1 MRRIAALVPNVLG
14 FSPGQRVRIELWA
27 EHLKPLGWTVDF
39 YPFEDKALHDVLYQ
53 SGSHHAGKAMGMLRC
68 YAQQLK
74 RIMRRPPC
82 DVLFIYREAALIGPA
97 VIERLG
103 KRLGVPIVYDI
114 DDPVFV
120 PYRSPINSWFSLLKF
135 PGKTH
140 SLFRMS
146 DQVISIN
153 RLMGDYAAQYNP
165 HVAVIPNCVDTETYR
180 PASDWPGGGDG
191 APNGDG
197 DVRIVW
203 MGSKSTMP
211 NLQAIAE
218 PLAKLQTAHP
228 APLRVIGVGELD
240 LPGVK
245 VEMRQ
250 WSAAAEVPELQQCH
264 IGLVPLPDLPW
275 NKWKFF
281 LKVVQYM
288 AVGLPVI
295 AHRMGSNSEVIQDG
309 VNGFLVETPEEWHDR
324 MKLLVEDHEL
334 RRRMSKAARQ
344 TAVENYS
351 TSVQMPRLAQVF
363 DDVVA
368 RHQGAHQ
375 DAAITRR

>member
-39 YPFEDKALHDVLYQ
+39 YPFEDKALHEVLYE
-53 SGSHHAGKAMGMLRC
+53 SNGHHAGKALGMLRC
-68 YAQQLK
+68 YGQQMK
-74 RIMRRPPC
+74 RILRRPPC

-97 VIERLG
+97 VIERLA

-146 DQVISIN
+146 DHIISIN
-153 RLMGDYAAQYNP
+153 SLMGDYAAQYNP
-165 HVAVIPNCVDTETYR
+165 HVTVVPNCVDTDVYCPSAE
-180 PASDWPGGGDG
+180 WPNHG
-191 APNGDG
+191 AENE
-197 DVRIVW
+197 VRIVW

-211 NLQAIAE
+211 NLQSIAE
-218 PLAKLQTAHP
+218 PLRRLQTAHP
-228 APLRVIGVGELD
+228 TPLRVIGVGEPD
-240 LPGVK
+240 VPGVQ
-245 VEMRQ
+245 VEMIQ
-250 WSAAAEVPELQQCH
+250 WAADREVPELQQCH

-288 AVGLPVI
+288 GVGLPVI
-295 AHRMGSNSEVIQDG
+295 ARRMGSNSEVIQDG
-309 VNGFLVETPEEWHDR
+309 VNGFLVETPDEWHDR

-334 RRRMSKAARQ
+334 RRRMSRAARE
-344 TAVENYS
+344 TAVEHYA
-351 TSVQMPRLAQVF
+351 TRVQMPRLAKVF
-363 DDVVA
+363 DEVA
-368 RHQGAHQ
+368 DQYR
-375 DAAITRR
+375 AAQHRK